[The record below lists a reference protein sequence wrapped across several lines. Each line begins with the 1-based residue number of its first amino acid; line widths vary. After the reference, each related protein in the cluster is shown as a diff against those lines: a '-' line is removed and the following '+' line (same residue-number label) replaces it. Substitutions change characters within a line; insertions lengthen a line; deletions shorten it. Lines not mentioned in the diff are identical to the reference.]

1 MLEIDLIDLK
11 SGKSVKKL
19 SVAKDV
25 FGASLRKDLLHSY
38 VVMQGRTARQ
48 GTHSTKTRSEVS
60 GTGKKPFRQKGT
72 GNARQGTLIG
82 PHQVGGGIA
91 FGPKPRAYSASLNK
105 KTKQKAL
112 CSALSQKRFEEKL
125 AFFKEFDVPSGKTKD
140 AKKLLSKFE
149 NDKVLIVGE
158 MSDLSLRAIRNLQNI
173 KSLNAFALNV
183 RDLLLHDWVLISET
197 ALGQIVDQ
205 LSAESKE
212 KVA

>member
-19 SVAKDV
+19 SVANDV

-38 VVMQGRTARQ
+38 VVMQGRSARQ

-105 KTKQKAL
+105 KTKQKAI

-140 AKKLLSKFE
+140 AKQLLSKFE

-158 MSDLSLRAIRNLQNI
+158 ISDLSLRAIRNLKNV
-173 KSLNAFALNV
+173 KALNAFALNV
-183 RDLLLHDWVLISET
+183 RDLLLHDWVLISEA

-205 LSAESKE
+205 LSVQSKE